1 MMKIA
6 MLVGTGLA
14 AASLALAT
22 PALATP
28 ALADTGTGTHSGIS
42 ALDNSTSFTSPSSAN
57 DFANS
62 LESQLASV
70 PSCGS
75 CGLWTRGAP
84 LPSV

>member
-1 MMKIA
+1 MTKIA
-6 MLVGTGLA
+6 MLVGTGLV

-22 PALATP
+22 PAF
-28 ALADTGTGTHSGIS
+28 ADAGTQPSSGIS
-42 ALDNSTSFTSPSSAN
+42 ALDNSSSYTSPSSAN

-62 LESQLASV
+62 LESQLSSV